1 MAFVIQEDD
10 LANSKSLPPRPPVL
24 HHCPV
29 CQQPQTKIQRR
40 LGEDRHGST
49 NFVCTRTDCALGIN
63 LAQVDTWF
71 AV

>member
-1 MAFVIQEDD
+1 MA
-10 LANSKSLPPRPPVL
+10 SPRSLPRPVV

-40 LGEDRHGST
+40 LGESTHGST
-49 NFVCTRTDCALGIN
+49 NFVCTRTECAIGIN
-63 LAQVDTWF
+63 LAQVKTWV